1 MKNDFNYE
9 TFIFLSDKKLVISVI
24 QSNDASIIYEEKK
37 LMDNNSSF
45 LEIEKLNEFLED
57 NIFKIEKKIKNF
69 IKEIYIILDTKKF
82 LPIQVSIKNKN
93 NGNILT
99 TSNVSY
105 SLNEVKEQCFKMCN
119 QEKIIHMIIDNY
131 CIDNKNFSYLPNDI
145 KCQSF
150 SLDLTF
156 ICLSNKLLK
165 DLEKVMKKYQ
175 ISINQILS
183 YDYITKVFNG
193 DDQNLCKKAKEIIE
207 GFNENE
213 VLIRKKIPKNKGFF
227 EKFFNFFS

>member
-24 QSNDASIIYEEKK
+24 QPNDASIIYEEKK

-105 SLNEVKEQCFKMCN
+105 SLNEVKEQCFKMYN

>member
-105 SLNEVKEQCFKMCN
+105 SLNEVKEQCFKMYN

>member
-227 EKFFNFFS
+227 EKFFNYFN

>member
-1 MKNDFNYE
+1 
-9 TFIFLSDKKLVISVI
+9 
-24 QSNDASIIYEEKK
+24 
-37 LMDNNSSF
+37 
-45 LEIEKLNEFLED
+45 
-57 NIFKIEKKIKNF
+57 
-69 IKEIYIILDTKKF
+69 
-82 LPIQVSIKNKN
+82 
-93 NGNILT
+93 
-99 TSNVSY
+99 
-105 SLNEVKEQCFKMCN
+105 MCN

>member
-1 MKNDFNYE
+1 MINDFNYE
-9 TFIFLSDKKLVISVI
+9 TFIFLSDKKFVISVI
-24 QSNDASIIYEEKK
+24 QSNDARIIYEEKK
-37 LMDNNSSF
+37 LIDNDLSS
-45 LEIEKLNEFLED
+45 LEIEKLNKFLED
-57 NIFKIEKKIKNF
+57 NVFKIEKEIKDF

-82 LPIQVSIKNKN
+82 LPIQVSIKNEN
-93 NGNILT
+93 DGNILT
-99 TSNVSY
+99 TSSISY
-105 SLNEVKEQCFKMCN
+105 SLNEAKEQCFKMLN

-145 KCQSF
+145 ICKSF

-156 ICLSNKLLK
+156 ICLSNIFVK
-165 DLEKVMKKYQ
+165 DLENIMKKYQ

-183 YDYITKVFNG
+183 YDYIIKAFNG
-193 DDQNLCKKAKEIIE
+193 DDRNLFKKAKDIVE

-213 VLIRKKIPKNKGFF
+213 VLIRKKIPKNIGFF